1 MSRNEAEL
9 VKLAAGLPA
18 VEGGKHVAIACDVSQ
33 NEQVEAAIRQVEREY
48 GRVDILVNC
57 AGVADDCLFV
67 KSSAEAMHNVVGTN
81 LLGAMYLSKA
91 VLRPMMKQRYG
102 RIINVGSV
110 IGLMGNTGQ
119 AAYSA
124 SKAGLIG
131 LTKALAVE
139 YGPRGITVNAVAPG
153 YIDTEMLR
161 DVRDKIDLTAIPL
174 RRLGRAEEVA
184 DVVSFLV
191 GSDYLTGQVIV
202 LDGGLSSQI

>member
-1 MSRNEAEL
+1 
-9 VKLAAGLPA
+9 
-18 VEGGKHVAIACDVSQ
+18 
-33 NEQVEAAIRQVEREY
+33 
-48 GRVDILVNC
+48 
-57 AGVADDCLFV
+57 
-67 KSSAEAMHNVVGTN
+67 
-81 LLGAMYLSKA
+81 
-91 VLRPMMKQRYG
+91 
-102 RIINVGSV
+102 
-110 IGLMGNTGQ
+110 MGNTGQ

-131 LTKALAVE
+131 LTKSLAVE

-174 RRLGRAEEVA
+174 RRLGQQEVA
-184 DVVSFLV
+184 DAVSFLV